1 MTGRMGEILDG
12 LQARLLGDLAASRS
26 ALKHPGARGTASE
39 DAWLAL
45 LKDHLPFRYQ
55 AERGFVIDHTG
66 ASSDAIDIII
76 FDRQYTPL
84 VYNLTGQIFVPAEGV
99 YAIVEVKQDLTA
111 QHVQYAGQKAAS
123 VRRLARTS
131 APIPHAGGTFEPRPL
146 HQILAGIITHHS
158 SWSPPL
164 GQSLIEALGLLTEP
178 EYLDIGCALQ
188 DGTFVVDYTGS
199 GTASMSAYEGSRS
212 LVHFLWR
219 LLMKLQRL
227 ATVPAID
234 FERYLLNL

>member
-1 MTGRMGEILDG
+1 MEEILNG
-12 LQARLLGDLAASRS
+12 LQARLIGDLEASRA
-26 ALKHPGARGTASE
+26 ALKHPGARGAASE

-45 LKDHLPFRYQ
+45 LRDHLPFRYQ
-55 AERGFVIDHTG
+55 VERGFVIDHTG

-84 VYNLTGQIFVPAEGV
+84 VYNVTGQIFVPVEGV
-99 YAIVEVKQDLTA
+99 YAAIEVKQDLTA

-131 APIPHAGGTFEPRPL
+131 APIPHAGGIFEPRAL
-146 HQILAGIITHHS
+146 HRILAGIITYHS

-164 GQSLIEALGLLTEP
+164 GQPLTEALSLLTES
-178 EYLDIGCALQ
+178 ESLDIGCSLK
-188 DGTFVVDYTGS
+188 DGTFVVEDPGS
-199 GTASMSAYEGSRS
+199 GTASVSTYEGPRS
-212 LVHFLWR
+212 LVHFVWR

-227 ATVPAID
+227 ATVPAMD